1 MSATTT
7 HDALPEAV
15 HEHEHKRPSFIWRYI
30 FCTDHKVIGLQY
42 GLCGLAFLLF
52 GFFLMM
58 VMRWS
63 IAFPGT
69 PLPGVLRIFI
79 GEHWAPQG
87 VVSPNLYNMFGA
99 MHGTIMV
106 FMGIVPLGFAAFGNY
121 VVPLQIGAIDMAFPK
136 LNAWSFWLFFI
147 GGLMMMFSFFV
158 PTGAAEGGWTN
169 YSPLATT
176 LQYSDVRD
184 VLLTGQ
190 SLWLVAM
197 VFVISSSLLG
207 AVNFIT
213 TILNLRCK
221 GMTWMR
227 MPFLVWGMLVT
238 AFLLLL
244 AFPPLEVAAILQLF
258 DRVFGSS
265 FFLPT
270 GLLDANKHLDISG
283 GGSPLLFQH
292 LFWFLAHPEVYVLI
306 LPAISIVAEIIP
318 CNIRRPLWGY
328 KTMVCGLLV
337 LGFLSFIVW
346 AHHMYITGM
355 GPVVSTFFQ
364 ITTVVIS
371 VPSVILVTCLMI
383 TLWGGSI
390 RFNTAMLFACAFLPM
405 FGIGGLTGLPLAF
418 TFIDLFLHDTY
429 YVIGHFHYVVAP
441 GTIFGLFAGVYHWY
455 PKITGRFMNE
465 RMGRWHFWPSLIFM
479 NLIFA
484 PMMIQGMAGFHRR
497 WYDGGRSFEEVT
509 GVTTWASEMFSS
521 FMSTVSFGH
530 YHAAKGMLALNEL
543 ISFAAWGLALSQVG
557 FILNVFLSIKGGK
570 KVTSDNPWHATT
582 LEWSTPTP
590 PGHGNFLHEP
600 AAYRAPYEYSP
611 EGSELDYQPQWL
623 PDGELPVDR
632 VTHAH
637 H

>member
-1 MSATTT
+1 MSATITNEELP
-7 HDALPEAV
+7 DAAPA
-15 HEHEHKRPSFIWRYI
+15 HEHEHTEQSFLWKYIWS
-30 FCTDHKVIGLQY
+30 TDHKVIGLQY
-42 GLCGLAFLLF
+42 GICGLAFLLF

-58 VMRWS
+58 IMRWS
-63 IAFPGT
+63 IAFPGK
-69 PLPGVLRIFI
+69 PLPAVLSMFI
-79 GEHWAPQG
+79 GEHWAPDG
-87 VVSPNLYNMFGA
+87 KVSSDLYNMFGA

-121 VVPLQIGAIDMAFPK
+121 IMPLQIGAVDMAFPK

-147 GGLMMMFSFFV
+147 GGIMMMLSFFL
-158 PTGAAEGGWTN
+158 PTGAAAGGWTN

-176 LQYSDVRD
+176 LQYSDVRNIFF
-184 VLLTGQ
+184 TGQ
-190 SLWLVAM
+190 TAWLIAM

-213 TILNLRCK
+213 TIMNLRCE
-221 GMTWMR
+221 GMTWFR
-227 MPFLVWGMLVT
+227 MPFFCWAMLVT
-238 AFLLLL
+238 GFLLLL
-244 AFPPLEVAAILQLF
+244 AFPPLEVAAILQLI
-258 DRVFGSS
+258 DRVAGSS

-270 GLLDANKHLDISG
+270 GLVDFNKHLDISG

-306 LPAISIVAEIIP
+306 LPALAIVSEVIP
-318 CNIRRPLWGY
+318 CNIRRPMWGY
-328 KTMVCGLLV
+328 RTMVTGVLV

-364 ITTVVIS
+364 ITTVLIS
-371 VPSVILVTCLMI
+371 VPSVILVTCLLI

-418 TFIDLFLHDTY
+418 TMVDLYLHDTY

-441 GTIFGLFAGVYHWY
+441 GTIFALFAGIYHWY

-465 RMGRWHFWPSLIFM
+465 TMGRIHFWPSVLFM
-479 NLIFA
+479 NLLFG

-497 WYDGGRSFEEVT
+497 WYDGGMAFEDTANVSNWFT
-509 GVTTWASEMFSS
+509 Q
-521 FMSTVSFGH
+521 TVSFLSFH
-530 YHAAKGMLALNEL
+530 NIEPTMLGLNKL
-543 ISFAAWGLALSQVG
+543 MSYAAWGLAISQVP

-570 KVTSDNPWHATT
+570 KVMSDNPWQATT
-582 LEWSTPTP
+582 MEWCTPTP
-590 PGHGNFLHEP
+590 PGHGNFLTVP
-600 AAYRAPYEYSP
+600 VTYRGPYEYSVP
-611 EGSELDYQPQWL
+611 GDEADYTPQWL
-623 PDGELPVDR
+623 PPGEKPVEKL
-632 VTHAH
+632 TQAH
-637 H
+637 